1 MTAPQNP
8 TEGTDVTAD
17 PDDLDRGDVALTTD
31 DDAKRDD
38 LDPTEDPTEGEGGAG

>member
-8 TEGTDVTAD
+8 ADGTDVTAD

-38 LDPTEDPTEGEGGAG
+38 DLDPTQGEGGAG